1 MSNNANPLSHPV
13 FFEDEGQNHFQ
24 AFFNYHFKPGQ
35 SFFVLVDENTHQHC
49 LPVLQ
54 DMLPRQYPLKVI
66 EIPSGEENKTLDTC
80 KIIWEILSDKLA
92 GRDSVMI
99 NLGGGVVTDIGGF
112 AASVFKRG
120 MRFINVPTSLMAM
133 ADASIGGK
141 TGVDFNGLKNQLGL
155 FSQPMAVFVAP
166 DFLHTLSRREMLNGF
181 SEMLKHG
188 LIADYQY
195 YENLA
200 EEGVESVNAE
210 KIRISTEIKSDI
222 VQRDPFEKELRKVLN
237 FGHTIGHALETFSLL
252 SDKDPLLH
260 GEAVLIG
267 MMAETILS
275 EKKGLI
281 TTPLSNEILS
291 GLINYSAAY
300 TLDPECIEAIVHYIK
315 HDKKSLDGIPGFT
328 LLSGKGLCVTSM
340 VCSQEDIISALQEVN
355 DILD

>member
-1 MSNNANPLSHPV
+1 MSHDHNPLSHPV
-13 FFEDEGQNHFQ
+13 FFEDETENHCRV
-24 AFFNYHFKPGQ
+24 FFDYHFKPDQ
-35 SFFVLVDENTHQHC
+35 SFFVLVDENTHHHC
-49 LPVLQ
+49 LNVLKE
-54 DMLPRQYPLKVI
+54 MLPRQYGLKII
-66 EIPSGEENKTLDTC
+66 EIPAGEENKTLETC

-112 AASVFKRG
+112 AATVYKRG

-133 ADASIGGK
+133 VDASIGGK

-181 SEMLKHG
+181 AEMLKHG

-195 YENLA
+195 FEELA
-200 EEGVESVNAE
+200 KGSVESVNAE

-222 VQRDPFEKELRKVLN
+222 VQRDPFEKELRKSLN

-252 SDKDPLLH
+252 NEDDPLLH
-260 GEAVLIG
+260 GEAILIG

-281 TTPLSNEILS
+281 ATPLSNEILS
-291 GLINYSAAY
+291 GLINYSANY
-300 TLDPECIEAIVHYIK
+300 NLDSDCIEAILNYIR
-315 HDKKSLDGIPGFT
+315 HDKKSIEGVPGFA
-328 LLSGKGLCVTSM
+328 LLSGKGQCATSM
-340 VCSQEDIISALQEVN
+340 ECSQSDIVSALQELN